1 MFNLSIAVLFTLKA
15 VCNILI
21 LELCQLVCG
30 QFRQER
36 KVLWIMKYII
46 ALIAVTITVIIAKI
60 VISRHVWKCSEC
72 DHRFKVKWYWGAS
85 LSFHNGDKRVLKC
98 PKCKKPTWC
107 KIDDNDTVE
116 TDDII

>member
-1 MFNLSIAVLFTLKA
+1 MQYI
-15 VCNILI
+15 NIRTVSVGLWP
-21 LELCQLVCG
+21 VPT
-30 QFRQER
+30 R

-46 ALIAVTITVIIAKI
+46 ALIAVTITVIIIKI

-72 DHRFKVKWYWGAS
+72 DHRFKVKWYWGAN

-107 KIDDNDTVE
+107 KIDDNDNY
-116 TDDII
+116 